1 MKDNEPTNLAN
12 ARSHGEIGVPQW
24 EERLKRETSAAMVPL
39 WLREDRTREQGLEY
53 WRGPHGRIAAQ
64 TPGLLEYRQHHFEA
78 DGPGVW
84 PDISDVETA
93 IQDAGRMDGV
103 PETTFESA
111 ASVLKGLRTR
121 RAIFADEANVF
132 ARTILYVTGPGG
144 GRWWRE
150 DQGETAGRRTVVML
164 RRRGSVGF
172 RAFRRWVND
181 DFGRALAGV
190 PGMLEVRTLAFL
202 PYVKQLWSTPRVAH
216 DELPEWRYQAAVV
229 LGARDHATLDDALA
243 SEPVAATLNAQRE
256 HCSAIHAYPVDNTYV
271 FRRHGRPTTAPIG
284 ADR

>member
-1 MKDNEPTNLAN
+1 
-12 ARSHGEIGVPQW
+12 
-24 EERLKRETSAAMVPL
+24 LKRKTSAAMVPL
-39 WLREDRTREQGLEY
+39 WLREDRPREQGLEY

-64 TPGLLEYRQHHFEA
+64 TPGWLEYRQHHFEA
-78 DGPGVW
+78 DAPGVW

-93 IQDAGRMDGV
+93 IRDAGRMDGV
-103 PETTFESA
+103 PEVTFESA
-111 ASVLKGLRTR
+111 ASVLKALRTR

-150 DQGETAGRRTVVML
+150 DQGEPVRRRTVVML
-164 RRRGSVGF
+164 RRRDGVGF

-190 PGMLEVRTLAFL
+190 PGMLETRTLAFL
-202 PYVKQLWSTPRVAH
+202 PYVRQLWSTPRVAH
-216 DELPEWRYQAAVV
+216 DELPEWRYHAAVM
-229 LGARDHATLDDALA
+229 LGTRDHATLAAALA
-243 SEPVAATLNAQRE
+243 SEPGAAVRNAQRE
-256 HCSAIHAYPVDNTYV
+256 HCSAIHAYPVGNTYV
-271 FRRHGRPTTAPIG
+271 FRRHGRPTTAPVG